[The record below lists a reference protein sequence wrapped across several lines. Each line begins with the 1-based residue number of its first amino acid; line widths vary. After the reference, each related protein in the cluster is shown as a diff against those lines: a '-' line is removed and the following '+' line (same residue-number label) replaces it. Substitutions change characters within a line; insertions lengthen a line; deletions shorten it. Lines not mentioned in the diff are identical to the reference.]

1 MNVIASMGND
11 KKNAAAR
18 FLIYS
23 FIGLLIFSIAVF
35 SLLGIYM
42 NRKSR
47 DTICEVGE
55 IYMSGMNEQMSGHF
69 ESVIE
74 LRFSQVCGIAS
85 VVSSDNRD
93 KEKLYEELVYRAQV
107 RDFDYVALCSA
118 GGKLEMLYGQP
129 IQPINPDPF
138 IQSLIQGEQKVA
150 VGIDSTGNEVV
161 LFGIE
166 AAYPMQDGGNSIG
179 LVAALP
185 LEYITGFLSLA
196 DENQLMYYHIIRPD
210 DSFVIQNPNTELL
223 DFFEQLQ
230 NQPAAVTDKSF
241 AKNTIEDFG
250 LALRAHKEYAAI
262 LEIND
267 EARQIY
273 GTPLPYSE
281 WYLVAVM
288 PYSVLSG
295 TIDRLSSQRMVM
307 TLLACASVLMILT
320 LIFRWYFSIT
330 RSQLHELEEARQV
343 ALEASRAKSEFLANM
358 SHDIRTPMNAIVG
371 MTAIA
376 TAHIDDREQVQNCL
390 RKITLSSKHLLGLI
404 NDVLDMSKIESG
416 KLTLTTEQ
424 ISLKEVVE
432 GIVNIMQPQVKS
444 KKQTFDI
451 HVENIL
457 TENVWCDGVRLNQV
471 LLNLL
476 SNATKYTP
484 EGGSIQLSL
493 SEEKSP
499 KGEDYVRIYIK
510 VKDNGIGMSPD
521 FLKKIYESYS
531 RADETRIH
539 KTEGAGL
546 GMAITK
552 YIVDAMKGTI
562 DIKSEPDKGSEFFLT
577 FDFEKAAAVEMDMV
591 LPSWNMLVV
600 DDDEL
605 LGKAAMDV
613 LKSIGIKAEWA
624 LSGEK
629 AIELVIQHHK
639 KRDDYQIILLD
650 WKLPGMNGIQAAK
663 EIRRNLGDE
672 VPILLISAYDWSE
685 FEAEAREAGIS
696 GFISK
701 PLFKSTLYHAL
712 CQYMDIET
720 DHGKKLNQNIDLSG
734 CRILLAEDNELNW
747 EIASELLSDLG
758 VELDW
763 AEDGQICLDMFQSSP
778 AGYYDAILMD
788 IRMPHVT
795 GYEAAKIIR
804 GLNHPDAL
812 SIPIIAMSADAFSDD
827 IQRCLEAGMNAHIA
841 KPIDVKELKRL
852 LKRYLIY

>member
-416 KLTLTTEQ
+416 KLTLTAEQ

-720 DHGKKLNQNIDLSG
+720 DHGKKFNQNIDLSG

-841 KPIDVKELKRL
+841 KPIDVIELTRL
-852 LKRYLIY
+852 LKRYLI